1 MIFFRLQGF
10 LSSGKNYTL
19 IGGKAL
25 INKYF
30 TTWRWKLQF
39 VTLTLI
45 SSSSFLTKITWS
57 QSCLHKNL
65 TFALSLFLGNCNP
78 VDYPRIHWHQFPQK
92 CQKLFLPAHCCW
104 LFEGFLRLPNT
115 REESTGQISMQFLS
129 VRNSISRNRKCL
141 KVL

>member
-25 INKYF
+25 VNKYF

-78 VDYPRIHWHQFPQK
+78 VDYPRIYWHQFPQK
-92 CQKLFLPAHCCW
+92 CQKTVPSSSLLLIVWEIPTTSKHSW
-104 LFEGFLRLPNT
+104 
-115 REESTGQISMQFLS
+115 REYWANFHAISF
-129 VRNSISRNRKCL
+129 C
-141 KVL
+141 